1 MARTTVTTPTRTFER
16 PDDDHLVRFGLN
28 ADAVAERTAAGC
40 TNQQPN
46 TTSRT
51 IWQIARAHLFT
62 IFNLVLGSC
71 AAVVI
76 ALGRWLDLLF
86 VVSALA
92 NVVIGFVQEYSAKKE
107 LDKIS
112 LLRRDPAVVLRDGER
127 VEIPLE
133 QIVVDDVVVLRRGD
147 QVTADGVVLHSD
159 GLDADESLMTGESD
173 PVVKTP
179 GDRVLSGSSITS
191 GNGLYR
197 VTEAGA
203 DSHASRITNEA
214 RLFSQI
220 NSELRAGLNKVVKW
234 ISIGIAPIMAI
245 VLNGQMVARG
255 GWDAALSSGAWR
267 DALISSVASIAA
279 MIPQGLALMTT
290 ISFALAALKL
300 AREGVLMQEMA
311 AVEVLARVDVVCF
324 DKTGTLTEGGV
335 HFGSIEHARQYLNGT
350 LEPDSAL
357 PSSGTDRDD
366 AHVSSGTPVPFSAPA
381 SSSAPASA
389 GDSLATGDDDELS
402 PGAALALGWFGHD
415 PDANPTA
422 AALRPTYPHEPG
434 HLPRGVVPFSSA
446 RRWSAVEFETG
457 RAQGAWFLGAPEALL
472 PFVPG
477 SEDLVSRCSELAAA
491 GNRTLVLCS
500 APALVRDAANGSPQ
514 AALPETI
521 SAVGILLFHE
531 KVREDAASTIAYF
544 REQDVDLKIIS
555 GDNPHTVAAAALK
568 AGLEFDGTAL
578 DASKLPLDGPE
589 LEEAVNTHSVFGR
602 VGPEQKQ
609 AMVKALQARGHV
621 VAMTG
626 DGINDALALKSADL
640 GIAMGNA
647 APATKAVSRLVL
659 LDGQFSRL
667 PSVVAEGR
675 KVIANIE
682 RLGYMF
688 LTKTSYAIMFGIAF
702 GMLFWSFPFIPRQSS
717 TVDFIVLGGPAF
729 VLALMPNKRRYIPG
743 FLKRSLRAAIPNAF
757 VITVAIVATSFVMR
771 EIYHASPSQI
781 QTASFIVL
789 GLMGLWVL
797 NCASRPLN
805 VIRFW
810 LLVAMYALL
819 VAVLV
824 IPISQMYHLFTL
836 PTPDQLLSA
845 LMIGVAGCVVLEI
858 LYRVLP
864 KPLLD

>member
-1 MARTTVTTPTRTFER
+1 MARTTISAQPSPTFER
-16 PDDDHLVRFGLN
+16 PEDAHLIEYGLDS
-28 ADAVAERTAAGC
+28 AAVAERTAAGL
-40 TNQQPN
+40 TNRQPD

-62 IFNLVLGSC
+62 VFNLVLGSC

-86 VVSALA
+86 VLAAVA
-92 NVVIGFVQEYSAKKE
+92 NVVIGFVQEYAAKKE

-112 LLRRDPAVVLRDGER
+112 LLRRDPSVVLRNGER

-147 QVTADGVVLHSD
+147 QVTADGVVLHAD
-159 GLDADESLMTGESD
+159 GLDADESLMTGEND
-173 PVVKTP
+173 AVVKNP
-179 GDRVLSGSSITS
+179 GDRMLSGSSILS

-197 VTEAGA
+197 VTEAGS

-335 HFGSIEHARQYLNGT
+335 HFGSAEYTPSAQ
-350 LEPDSAL
+350 PVDSAE
-357 PSSGTDRDD
+357 DD
-366 AHVSSGTPVPFSAPA
+366 QT
-381 SSSAPASA
+381 
-389 GDSLATGDDDELS
+389 L
-402 PGAALALGWFGHD
+402 PGAQLALGWFGHD

-422 AALRPTYPHEPG
+422 AALRTAYPHEPG
-434 HLPRGVVPFSSA
+434 HLPHGVVPFSSA
-446 RRWSAVEFETG
+446 RRWSAVEFGSG
-457 RAQGAWFLGAPEALL
+457 RAAGAWFLGAPEALL
-472 PFVPG
+472 PSVPDAP
-477 SEDLVSRCSELAAA
+477 ELNPRCAELAAA
-491 GNRTLVLCS
+491 GNRTLVLCR
-500 APALVRDAANGSPQ
+500 ADALVRDEETGHPVAE
-514 AALPETI
+514 LPSSI
-521 SAVGILLFHE
+521 SSVGILLFNE
-531 KVREDAASTIAYF
+531 KVREDARDTLAYF

-568 AGLEFDGTAL
+568 AGLEFDGTAI

-609 AMVKALQARGHV
+609 SMVKALQARGHV

-659 LDGQFSRL
+659 LDGEFSRL

-702 GMLFWSFPFIPRQSS
+702 GLLFWSFPFIPRQSS

-729 VLALMPNKRRYIPG
+729 VLALLPNKRRYIPG
-743 FLKRSLRAAIPNAF
+743 FLRRSLIAAIPNAL
-757 VITVAIVATSFVMR
+757 VITLGILAISYVTRFVL
-771 EIYHASPSQI
+771 HSTPSEI

-810 LLVAMYALL
+810 LLVAMYALIA
-819 VAVLV
+819 AVLA
-824 IPISQMYHLFTL
+824 IPISQLYHQFTW
-836 PTPDQLLSA
+836 PSQE
-845 LMIGVAGCVVLEI
+845 LMTASLVIGVVGCVILEL

>member
-1 MARTTVTTPTRTFER
+1 MARTTASTQPALTFER
-16 PDDDHLVRFGLN
+16 PDDDHLVLHGLSSVE
-28 ADAVAERTAAGC
+28 VAERTAAGLI
-40 TNQQPN
+40 NEQPN

-51 IWQIARAHLFT
+51 IWQIAKAHLFT
-62 IFNLVLGSC
+62 MFNLVLGSC

-76 ALGRWLDLLF
+76 VLGRWLDLLF
-86 VVSALA
+86 VFSAVA
-92 NVVIGFVQEYSAKKE
+92 NVVIGFVQEYSAKRE

-112 LLRRDPAVVLRDGER
+112 LLNRDPSVVLRDGER
-127 VEIPLE
+127 LEIPLE

-147 QVTADGVVLHSD
+147 QVTADGVVLQAD

-173 PVVKTP
+173 AVVKTV
-179 GDRVLSGSSITS
+179 GDHMLSGSSITS

-197 VTEAGA
+197 VTAAGA
-203 DSHASRITNEA
+203 DSHASRIANEA
-214 RLFSQI
+214 RLFSEI
-220 NSELRAGLNKVVKW
+220 NSELRAGLNLVVKW
-234 ISIGIAPIMAI
+234 ISIAILPIMAI

-255 GWDAALSSGAWR
+255 GWTEAMASGAWR

-290 ISFALAALKL
+290 ISFAMAALKL
-300 AREGVLMQEMA
+300 AREQVLMQEMA

-335 HFGSIEHARQYLNGT
+335 HFGSAEY
-350 LEPDSAL
+350 S
-357 PSSGTDRDD
+357 PSESLL
-366 AHVSSGTPVPFSAPA
+366 
-381 SSSAPASA
+381 SA
-389 GDSLATGDDDELS
+389 GGDDEIR
-402 PGAALALGWFGHD
+402 PGAQLALGWFGHD

-422 AALRPTYPHEPG
+422 AALRTAYAHEPG
-434 HLPRGVVPFSSA
+434 HLPHGVVPFSSA
-446 RRWSAVEFETG
+446 RRWSAVEFSGG
-457 RAQGAWFLGAPEALL
+457 RAEGAWYLGAPEALL
-472 PFVPG
+472 PSVPDAE
-477 SEDLVSRCSELAAA
+477 SLAARCA
-491 GNRTLVLCS
+491 QLAAEGNRTLVLCKAS
-500 APALVRDAANGSPQ
+500 ELVRDAESG
-514 AALPETI
+514 AALAELPP
-521 SAVGILLFHE
+521 SLGAVGILLFNE
-531 KVREDAASTIAYF
+531 KVREDARATLEYF

-568 AGLEFDGTAL
+568 AGLEFDGTAI
-578 DASKLPLDGPE
+578 DASKLPVDGPE
-589 LEEAVNTHSVFGR
+589 LVEAVNSHAVFGR

-609 AMVKALQARGHV
+609 SMVKALQSRGHV

-702 GMLFWSFPFIPRQSS
+702 GLLFWNFPFIPRQSS

-729 VLALMPNKRRYIPG
+729 VLALLPNKRRYVPG
-743 FLKRSLRAAIPNAF
+743 FLKRSLRAAIPNALAITAAILTTSYMMKF
-757 VITVAIVATSFVMR
+757 VF
-771 EIYHASPSQI
+771 HASASET

-819 VAVLV
+819 VLVLV
-824 IPISQMYHLFTL
+824 IPVSQMYHLFTL
-836 PTPDQLLSA
+836 PSGDILTTTLI
-845 LMIGVAGCVVLEI
+845 IGAAGCVVLEI